1 MLQKRNKIELSM
13 PFLVFVFPF
22 NRVSFF
28 GFGFKIG
35 FHFTAHT
42 YPKFTEVPLP
52 PGDHLQKS
60 WHSRDNNRK
69 PMHDSRKRMAGIRE
83 ERAVVKVN
91 LERREEN
98 AFKSEEIGILN
109 NLFISSLLP

>member
-1 MLQKRNKIELSM
+1 M

-42 YPKFTEVPLP
+42 YPKFTEVPLT

-60 WHSRDNNRK
+60 WHLRDNNRK

-98 AFKSEEIGILN
+98 TFKSEEIGILN